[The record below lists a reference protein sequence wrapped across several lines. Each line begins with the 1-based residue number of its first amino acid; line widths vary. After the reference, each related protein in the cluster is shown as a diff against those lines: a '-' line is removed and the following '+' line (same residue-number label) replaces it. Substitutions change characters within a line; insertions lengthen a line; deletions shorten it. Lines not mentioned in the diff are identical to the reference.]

1 LAIWPTSEPTGP
13 VAAATTTVS
22 PAFGA
27 PMDLGFDAAVDHRSG
42 DLPAALAAA
51 CPDGID
57 VYFENVCRPR
67 RRCRPCAPL

>member
-27 PMDLGFDAAVDHRSG
+27 PMVRSPVSVDHRSG

-57 VYFENVCRPR
+57 VYFENVGGAVFD
-67 RRCRPCAPL
+67 APL